1 MAAKRHGNFQ
11 LKVPSASYKK
21 ARLEIEMVSSQQYHQ
36 HRQQQQP
43 AVRTPT
49 AVVQSSDSLWGEEDD
64 EFIML
69 ASQAV
74 EEVELFQHSQT
85 ADVTF
90 GRFAKQAVPSSTQA
104 MSSDELMPPP
114 AATGVP
120 GPSRVRPAA
129 EKKVLPE
136 VIDLLTDGDDDVFT
150 ENYDDIEKHIDNF
163 FNNEV
168 DDDFKLDDIRQ
179 EDAGEPVPVEE
190 PKPVQAAG
198 PSRPRFLPTQVDRE
212 AQLNAAK
219 KKEHA
224 QDLQIKFLTNQLEK
238 ASKKTEQIQKECNEA
253 LERLH
258 TREGEAAVL
267 RYQLENAKSIND
279 QLRLDKMK
287 ESETAAKE
295 WATKIKDLSNV
306 IVAQQS
312 ELEFKSLEMMNLRTK
327 RMSNSF
333 RGAADKSILYEP
345 PVTKQDFRIHHRKVK
360 LFLHRATLSYEIDPK
375 IFDRSLETISNNR
388 LATFSKGDSVIFH
401 CLGSLQTHLSQLAAQ
416 RRPPPPESI
425 DAIIATSTQALTET
439 LKYANQLKLVRVKYK
454 HLGPKVAF
462 EFLCKNAKRTRLFD
476 GGEVNINQRDAIFP
490 DEQAVLVRRFL
501 AALAILGR
509 YVAPL
514 AVSLVRSHCTAV
526 LGKALNKI
534 GYAVEL
540 YQHLGMV
547 TAAAA
552 VLRSLCYHVGAM
564 EERAVAVMNLF
575 KSIVYCR
582 PDSALTLTYLSEA
595 LCRISDQSI
604 DLLNHLCWRSK
615 PESFKLSETTRTIQF
630 TKDSC
635 VLQIYA
641 ALLECSVPQNRTLT
655 RLEVDRLVANT
666 RHTIF
671 FLRNA
676 VARPVRWIRHFYR
689 HPEQP
694 SRSPTQCQCHIRITN
709 AFVVL
714 LHQVLRCWNQCPLSI
729 ANHSMLQIAQDG
741 VLLLYD
747 LFQTVYRGIV
757 LRVGG
762 HAIECR
768 LQASYNWLV
777 QHQDDF
783 RFQDSHKMALRRLN
797 LRLFMDEP
805 LKTGGCEGASSRT
818 DTDSERADQTKQL
831 YEDFF
836 DCKKMALW
844 KI

>member
-1 MAAKRHGNFQ
+1 MASKRHGNFQ

-21 ARLEIEMVSSQQYHQ
+21 ARLDIEMVSSQHYQ
-36 HRQQQQP
+36 RQQLQVP

-49 AVVQSSDSLWGEEDD
+49 TVVQSSDSLWGEEDD

-74 EEVELFQHSQT
+74 EEVEMFQNSQT
-85 ADVTF
+85 GDVTF
-90 GRFAKQAVPSSTQA
+90 GRFAKQSVPSSTQA
-104 MSSDELMPPP
+104 LDSDELMPPP
-114 AATGVP
+114 SAVP
-120 GPSRVRPAA
+120 GPSRSK
-129 EKKVLPE
+129 EKVLPE
-136 VIDLLTDGDDDVFT
+136 VIDLLTDDDDVFT
-150 ENYDDIEKHIDNF
+150 ENYDDIEKHMENF
-163 FNNEV
+163 FNNGV
-168 DDDFKLDDIRQ
+168 DDDFKLDEIRQ

-190 PKPVQAAG
+190 PKPVQAG
-198 PSRPRFLPTQVDRE
+198 PSRPRYLPSQRQTQVDRE

-224 QDLQIKFLTNQLEK
+224 QDIQIKFLTKQLEM
-238 ASKKTEQIQKECNEA
+238 ASKKTEQIQKECNDA
-253 LERLH
+253 MERLH

-267 RYQLENAKSIND
+267 RYQLDNAKSIND

-287 ESETAAKE
+287 ESETMTKE
-295 WATKIKDLSNV
+295 WANKIKDLSSV

-333 RGAADKSILYEP
+333 RGGAADKSIVHEP
-345 PVTKQDFRIHHRKVK
+345 PVTKEDFRIHQRRVK
-360 LFLHRATLSYEIDPK
+360 LFLQQSMLSYEIDPK
-375 IFDRSLETISNNR
+375 IFDRSLERISKFNTNSR
-388 LATFSKGDSVIFH
+388 IATFSKGDSVISQ
-401 CLGSLQTHLSQLAAQ
+401 CLGLLQTHLSQLAAQ
-416 RRPPPPESI
+416 RRPPPPESL
-425 DAIIATSTQALTET
+425 DAITATSARALSEI

-462 EFLCKNAKRTRLFD
+462 EFLCKNAKNNRLN
-476 GGEVNINQRDAIFP
+476 GEVNINQRDAIFA
-490 DEQAVLVRRFL
+490 DELAVLTRRFL

-509 YVAPL
+509 YLAPL
-514 AVSLVRSHCTAV
+514 AVSLVRSHCTGV
-526 LGKALNKI
+526 LGKALNKL

-552 VLRSLCYHVGAM
+552 LLSSLCHHVGAM
-564 EERAVAVMNLF
+564 EERAVALMNLF

-595 LCRISDQSI
+595 LCRISNHSI
-604 DLLNHLCWRSK
+604 DLLNQLCWRSK
-615 PESFKLSETTRTIQF
+615 PESFKLNETYKTIQF

-689 HPEQP
+689 HPEQS
-694 SRSPTQCQCHIRITN
+694 SRVPTQCQCHIRITN

-714 LHQVLRCWNQCPLSI
+714 LHQVLRCWNHCPLDI
-729 ANHSMLQIAQDG
+729 PNHSMLQIAQDG

-747 LFQTVYRGIV
+747 LFQTVYRGMV

-768 LQASYNWLV
+768 LQASCNWLV

-783 RFQDSHKMALRRLN
+783 RFQDSHKMALRKLD
-797 LRLFMDEP
+797 LRLVMDEP
-805 LKTGGCEGASSRT
+805 LKTGGEGASSART
-818 DTDSERADQTKQL
+818 DTDSERADQTRQL
-831 YEDFF
+831 YEEFF
-836 DCKKMALW
+836 DCKNLALW